1 MKKCNAMPARI
12 KSTQRSLCEIYEQCR
27 SKTIPRCPL
36 LPKREHVRYDD
47 QLEKPPHF
55 LQRGK
60 TKKCINVLLSD
71 HYQGPQIV
79 SLS

>member
-12 KSTQRSLCEIYEQCR
+12 KSTQRFLCKNYEQCR
-27 SKTIPRCPL
+27 SKTIPRRPL
-36 LPKREHVRYDD
+36 QPNESTTTA
-47 QLEKPPHF
+47 EKPPHF
-55 LQRGK
+55 FDNVAM

-71 HYQGPQIV
+71 HYQSPQIV